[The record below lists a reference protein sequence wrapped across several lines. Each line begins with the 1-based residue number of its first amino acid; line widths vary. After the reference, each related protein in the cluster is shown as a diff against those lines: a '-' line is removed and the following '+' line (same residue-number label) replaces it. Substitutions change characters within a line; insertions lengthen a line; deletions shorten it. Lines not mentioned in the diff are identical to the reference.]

1 MLSPIMQAKAEEQA
15 MLFDQEVAHLEA
27 DRRVAEVLD
36 MLCICA
42 HVTSSCYQA
51 NLCCSAVVCC
61 LECVCVTHAI
71 GH

>member
-36 MLCICA
+36 MQAPDASAGNCA
-42 HVTSSCYQA
+42 HTLTVTNGNQRCQHNTWRVATLY
-51 NLCCSAVVCC
+51 NR
-61 LECVCVTHAI
+61 
-71 GH
+71 